1 MGSLFAQCLLD
12 GMLLALCGLGLLGRK
27 RGRLDLLLSLV
38 YAVLCCAL
46 RMYFCNSAN
55 PMDYILLPVNHLLV
69 VVLLLVPAMPVNS
82 GWLQVGEMTIFW
94 GTMAQFA
101 LYLLLRESCLL
112 PLAVMGLKEGTAA
125 VYGVRLLSLLLW
137 TALASSGLFRWLR
150 ERLAEGDIAVKAV
163 SCATLLVLLLLWQFQ
178 MGWNGLWLGAT
189 ALLAVLL
196 VLDGGLLLW
205 EQRRIREQQRTR
217 LLERYL
223 PMVEEL
229 VGSVR
234 ARQHEFNNR
243 MMAVSAAV
251 STADSLEDAQRAVA
265 ALTGGIALDRVDRE
279 LLKCDSKVI
288 SGMLFGKI
296 KQAELRHI
304 KVEIDL
310 SGSFLHCSL
319 PESDWVEI
327 IGVLLDNALE
337 AAAPDDTIYLRLE
350 DQDGALRFTVSN
362 PCPPKSNTELAEMFR
377 RGWSTKAEQGRGYGL
392 FNVRQ
397 MVERRG
403 GRLVVRNEDMD
414 GRNYLTIGAIIL

>member
-1 MGSLFAQCLLD
+1 MGGLFAQSLLD
-12 GMLLALCGLGLLGRK
+12 GLLLALCGLGLFGRK
-27 RGRLDLLLSLV
+27 RGRWDLLLPLV
-38 YAVLCCAL
+38 YAALCCML
-46 RMYFCNSAN
+46 RMCLYNSTD
-55 PMDYILLPVNHLLV
+55 PMDYVLLPVDRLLV
-69 VVLLLVPAMPVNS
+69 AVFLLVPVLPVNS
-82 GWLQVGEMTIFW
+82 GWFRAGERHIFW

-101 LYLLLRESCLL
+101 LYLLLRESCLM
-112 PLAVMGLKEGTAA
+112 PLAAMGLKGVAA
-125 VYGVRLLSLLLW
+125 VYGIRLLSLFLW
-137 TALASSGLFRWLR
+137 AALAASRLFGWLR
-150 ERLAEGDIAVKAV
+150 ERFAEGNIAVEAA
-163 SCATLLVLLLLWQFQ
+163 SCATLLALLLLYQFQ
-178 MGWNGLWLGAT
+178 MERDGFWPGAA
-189 ALLAVLL
+189 ALLAALL

-217 LLERYL
+217 LLEQYL

-229 VGSVR
+229 VESVR

-265 ALTGGIALDRVDRE
+265 ALTGGTALDRVDRE

-304 KVEIDL
+304 KVEIDF
-310 SGSFLHCSL
+310 SGSFLHRSL

-327 IGVLLDNALE
+327 IGVLMDNALE
-337 AAAPDDTIYLRLE
+337 AAAPDDTVYLRSE
-350 DQDGALRFTVSN
+350 DQDDALRFTVSN
-362 PCPPKSNTELAEMFR
+362 PCPPKSNTELAEMFH
-377 RGWSTKAEQGRGYGL
+377 RGWSTKAERGRGYGL
-392 FNVRQ
+392 FNVQQ

-414 GRNYLTIGAIIL
+414 GRNYLTVGAIIP

>member
-1 MGSLFAQCLLD
+1 MGGLFAQCLLD
-12 GMLLALCGLGLLGRK
+12 GLLLTLCGVGFFGRK
-27 RGRLDLLLSLV
+27 RGRWDLLLSLV
-38 YAVLCCAL
+38 YAVLCYVL
-46 RMYFCNSAN
+46 RMYFCNSDN

-69 VVLLLVPAMPVNS
+69 VVLLLVPTMPVNS
-82 GWLQVGEMTIFW
+82 GWFRVGERTIFW

-101 LYLLLRESCLL
+101 LYLLLRESCLML
-112 PLAVMGLKEGTAA
+112 LAVMELEEIAA
-125 VYGVRLLSLLLW
+125 VYGVRVLSMLFW
-137 TALASSGLFRWLR
+137 VALASSGLFRWLR
-150 ERLAEGDIAVKAV
+150 DRLAEGDIAVEAV
-163 SCATLLVLLLLWQFQ
+163 SCATLLILLLLWQFQ
-178 MGWNGLWLGAT
+178 MGWNGLWLGAV
-189 ALLAVLL
+189 ALLAALL

-217 LLERYL
+217 LLEQYL

-229 VGSVR
+229 VESVR

-265 ALTGGIALDRVDRE
+265 ALTGGIALNRVDRE

-310 SGSFLHCSL
+310 SGSFLRRSL

-337 AAAPDDTIYLRLE
+337 ASAPDDTIYLQSE

-414 GRNYLTIGAIIL
+414 ERNYLTIGAIIL